1 MRPAAAMDSPY
12 RRFNSY
18 DFESDA
24 RFQDGLKKVP
34 NKDSLELKIFYY
46 NRFIEPVDLIGFQEW
61 RDGQQDLQ
69 TASSGDTTVTMDT
82 SCVKDNLWQGSNSCG
97 SEERTQSNKELV
109 PEQGGPL
116 SFAEVFRMIQAGEEI
131 PGLQKLDIKPS
142 NQQPT
147 VSQMLRKLKPWEK

>member
-1 MRPAAAMDSPY
+1 MDSPY

-34 NKDSLELKIFYY
+34 NRDLLELKIFYY

-61 RDGQQDLQ
+61 RDGKQDLQ
-69 TASSGDTTVTMDT
+69 TASNGDVTVTSDT
-82 SCVKDNLWQGSNSCG
+82 SCVKDIICG

-109 PEQGGPL
+109 TEQGGPL

-131 PGLQKLDIKPS
+131 PGLQKLDIKPC

-147 VSQMLRKLKPWEK
+147 DSQMLRKLKPWEK